1 MLYDVHYEY
10 VYFKFQAIGL
20 VAIISTRIV
29 QWNGTATP
37 LKSWHLWIWKVV
49 NQTSL
54 HHSVVYHHGHRIP
67 FLGEVTSV
75 VLNYLSFVNFRQEVN
90 EICILCKTASLLP
103 LHNKSMLKLCCCFF
117 INSTP
122 FIIYTAT
129 LYYYKRFHH
138 CAICFIL
145 F

>member
-1 MLYDVHYEY
+1 MKCNFTLWTILIWYLCCLQVKILCSTSIWKYSGHWHIDKSFYMLYDVHYEY

-90 EICILCKTASLLP
+90 EICILC
-103 LHNKSMLKLCCCFF
+103 
-117 INSTP
+117 
-122 FIIYTAT
+122 
-129 LYYYKRFHH
+129 
-138 CAICFIL
+138 
-145 F
+145 